1 MIEVIVCFVYNVLL
15 YHIVW
20 PSPPALPL
28 IHRGL
33 GFLENYRR
41 GNQDVLVKM
50 MAVVHIGGLSGIIVM
65 YVAYKGVVYEKSM
78 QRCLPQEFIF
88 VFIRYFTR
96 AVLSENSCQKRGDSE
111 KVLKRW
117 DGHMRAGGGGFQT
130 FSTLFIIYHSYQMKP
145 RGCM

>member
-1 MIEVIVCFVYNVLL
+1 M
-15 YHIVW
+15 
-20 PSPPALPL
+20 
-28 IHRGL
+28 
-33 GFLENYRR
+33 ENYRR

-96 AVLSENSCQKRGDSE
+96 AVLSENSCQKRGG
-111 KVLKRW
+111 LKYKE
-117 DGHMRAGGGGFQT
+117 GGMAICAQGGSNLQHT
-130 FSTLFIIYHSYQMKP
+130 IYHLP
-145 RGCM
+145 